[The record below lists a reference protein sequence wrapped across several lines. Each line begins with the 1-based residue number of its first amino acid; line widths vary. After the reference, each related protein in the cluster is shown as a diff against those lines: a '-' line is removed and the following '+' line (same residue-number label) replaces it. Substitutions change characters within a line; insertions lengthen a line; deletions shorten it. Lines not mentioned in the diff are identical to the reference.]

1 VIIVSGIITI
11 ILALLGTP
19 LFIIIA
25 ANALIQLHI
34 LDYDLT
40 LMSIELYRLANMP
53 MLLPIPLF
61 TFSGYILAYSGAP
74 GRLVRV
80 SKALFGWMPGGLAVV
95 CIAACALFTAF
106 TGASGVTIIAL
117 GGLLYPAL
125 LKEKYQERFSLGLIT
140 SSGSLGLL
148 FAPSLPLILYGVIAE
163 VSIDDLFK
171 AGILPGLLILVFMG
185 IFSARKAIVFKVE
198 RPAFNLREL
207 SEAAWD
213 ARYELPIPII
223 ILAGIYS
230 GFLAISEAAVFSAF
244 LVVFVESF
252 LYRDIRFSSLG
263 IIARKSMI
271 LVGGILIIMGC
282 SLAYTNCLLD
292 AEVPSRILESLRHHI
307 DSRLAFLIA
316 LNVFL
321 LIVGCMLDIFSALV
335 VVVPLI
341 LPISREYGID
351 PIHLGIIFLANLNI
365 GYMTPPVGLNLFIA
379 SLRFKK
385 PVVDLYFAC
394 VPFLL
399 ILLLALLLITYVPA
413 ISLWLVG

>member
-1 VIIVSGIITI
+1 MILSGIITI

-19 LFIIIA
+19 LFVIIA
-25 ANALIQLHI
+25 ANAMIQLHMM
-34 LDYDLT
+34 DYDFT
-40 LMSIELYRLANMP
+40 LMSIEMYRLAKMP

-61 TFSGYILAYSGAP
+61 TFAGFILAHSKAP
-74 GRLVRV
+74 ERLVRL
-80 SKALFGWMPGGLAVV
+80 SRAFFGWMPGGLSIV
-95 CIAACALFTAF
+95 CIIACAFFTAF

-117 GGLLYPAL
+117 GGLIYPAL
-125 LKEKYQERFSLGLIT
+125 LRERYEERFSIGLIT

-171 AGILPGLLILVFMG
+171 AGVLPGILILVSLALFSGYKSIQFRVERPKFRLSELGAALWEARYEAPLPLLIL
-185 IFSARKAIVFKVE
+185 S
-198 RPAFNLREL
+198 
-207 SEAAWD
+207 
-213 ARYELPIPII
+213 
-223 ILAGIYS
+223 GIYS
-230 GFLAISEAAVFSAF
+230 GILAISEAAVFSAF
-244 LVVFVESF
+244 LVLFVEMV
-252 LYRDIRFSSLG
+252 LYREVRISELG
-263 IIARKSMI
+263 LIMRKSMI

-292 AEVPSRILESLRHHI
+292 AEVPMRILESIRSFI

-316 LNVFL
+316 LNIFL
-321 LIVGCMLDIFSALV
+321 LIVGCMLDIFSALI

-341 LPISREYGID
+341 LPIAREFGVD

-379 SLRFKK
+379 SLRFKR

-394 VPFLL
+394 IPFLV
-399 ILLLALLLITYVPA
+399 ILLITLLIITYFPA
-413 ISLWLVG
+413 VSLLLVGI